1 MDLLHGPP
9 HLCIRGGIFSASPAF
24 LRTKIFKDSVRR
36 EFKMYDYA
44 RNWVLLITS
53 MGLIVWLTVMVFP
66 G

>member
-1 MDLLHGPP
+1 MVRHTFGEGGDLFDFS
-9 HLCIRGGIFSASPAF
+9 GISDA
-24 LRTKIFKDSVRR
+24 KILEDSGR